1 MTGVGRKILIKADT
15 EVGLCQQLRLL
26 ISDIE
31 TGHVHVNIERS
42 DGARI
47 MRSLDKY
54 EMEGGY
60 QNAED
65 LK

>member
-1 MTGVGRKILIKADT
+1 MTGIGRKILIKAET

-31 TGHVHVNIERS
+31 GGHVHVNVERS
-42 DGARI
+42 GGIRI
-47 MRSLDKY
+47 MRLLNKY
-54 EMEGGY
+54 EMEDSCM
-60 QNAED
+60 NAED